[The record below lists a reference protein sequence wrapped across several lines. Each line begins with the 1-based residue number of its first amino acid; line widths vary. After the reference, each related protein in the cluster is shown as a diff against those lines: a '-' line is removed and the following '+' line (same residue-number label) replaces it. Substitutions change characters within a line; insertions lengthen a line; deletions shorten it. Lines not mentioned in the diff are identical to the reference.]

1 VGLRDAVFGEVDVDD
16 GPGLEHQ
23 LPDLGICG
31 LFGEVA
37 DVEGA
42 VLVLFPAI
50 CAC

>member
-1 VGLRDAVFGEVDVDD
+1 LQ
-16 GPGLEHQ
+16 HQ

-31 LFGEVA
+31 LLGEVA